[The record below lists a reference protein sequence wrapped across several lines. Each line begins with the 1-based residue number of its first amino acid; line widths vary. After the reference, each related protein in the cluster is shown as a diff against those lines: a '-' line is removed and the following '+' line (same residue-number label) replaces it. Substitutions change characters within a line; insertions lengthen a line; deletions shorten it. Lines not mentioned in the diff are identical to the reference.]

1 MKTIKTHHILKA
13 YFVFFI
19 LIASLQSCNKD
30 DAPVVEAPVL
40 SITPNLS
47 ASYFQQG
54 ESPLPEVQWNGDRGK
69 FGLENT
75 IQGLSIDSETGELS
89 WDPSLPIGVHTVIL
103 FAYNE
108 AGKDLASLTINNPF
122 QGTFKGTYLPSTSFS
137 NILNRTMEINFIID
151 GTLSGYTQTE
161 LDDGT
166 ILEPNYFSGNY
177 VLLDTKMEGTFE
189 YEDGESTYPFDADLD
204 QQGKLTGQYSAEFLT
219 VTFELN
225 VLIQQ

>member
-30 DAPVVEAPVL
+30 GAPVVEAPVL
-40 SITPNLS
+40 SVTPNLS
-47 ASYFQQG
+47 ASYFQNG
-54 ESPLPEVQWNGDRGK
+54 EGPLPEVQWNGDQGK

-75 IQGLSIDSETGELS
+75 IQGLSIDSETGQLS

-122 QGTFKGTYLPSTSFS
+122 QGILKGTYLPSTSLS
-137 NILNRTMEINFIID
+137 NILYRTMEINFNID
-151 GTLSGYTQTE
+151 GTLSGYTQSE

-166 ILEPNYFSGNY
+166 ILGPNYFSGNY
-177 VLLDTKMEGTFE
+177 VLMDTKMEGTFQ
-189 YEDGESTYPFDADLD
+189 YEDGESTYPFEADLD
-204 QQGKLTGQYSAEFLT
+204 QQGKLTGQYSAEIIT
-219 VTFELN
+219 ATFELN

>member
-1 MKTIKTHHILKA
+1 MQKL
-13 YFVFFI
+13 YFI
-19 LIASLQSCNKD
+19 LVIVLVITACSKNDD
-30 DAPVVEAPVL
+30 DAVVKAPVL
-40 SITPNLS
+40 SVTPNLT
-47 ASYFQQG
+47 ASYFHNG
-54 ESPLPEVQWNGDRGK
+54 EGPLPEVQWNGDRGK
-69 FGLENT
+69 FGLENK
-75 IQGLSIDSETGELS
+75 IQGLSIDSETGQLS

-122 QGTFKGTYLPSTSFS
+122 QGTFRGTYQPSTSLS
-137 NILNRTMEINFIID
+137 NILYRTMEINFNID
-151 GTLSGYTQTE
+151 RTLSGYTQSE

-166 ILEPNYFSGNY
+166 LLGPYYFSGNY

-204 QQGKLTGQYSAEFLT
+204 QQGKLTGHYPTEFLT
-219 VTFELN
+219 VAFELN